1 MILFKKKLYEN
12 EYLSQK
18 KLRGCLMWGWI
29 ESKLRNEKENSE
41 CIQIKPL

>member
-18 KLRGCLMWGWI
+18 KFKGMFDVGMDWI
-29 ESKLRNEKENSE
+29 
-41 CIQIKPL
+41 